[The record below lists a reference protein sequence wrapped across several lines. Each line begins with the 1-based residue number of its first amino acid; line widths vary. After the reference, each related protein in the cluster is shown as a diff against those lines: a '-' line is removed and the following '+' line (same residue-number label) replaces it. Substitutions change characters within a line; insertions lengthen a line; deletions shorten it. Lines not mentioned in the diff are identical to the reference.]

1 MLSVTFAIKDNCYRD
16 IGYLRQKLSE
26 TEAIFL
32 VKSIELTF
40 PINVFAL
47 VILVENL
54 SDIVQLHF
62 VTLKSTYLP
71 KNKLKTSHFCKILQ
85 GWQTG

>member
-32 VKSIELTF
+32 VKSIVLTF
-40 PINVFAL
+40 PNNVFAL
-47 VILVENL
+47 ILVENL
-54 SDIVQLHF
+54 SDIAQLNF

-85 GWQTG
+85 VWQTC

>member
-16 IGYLRQKLSE
+16 IGYLRQMLSE

-32 VKSIELTF
+32 VKSIVLTF
-40 PINVFAL
+40 PSNVFAL
-47 VILVENL
+47 ILVENL

-62 VTLKSTYLP
+62 VTFKSTYL
-71 KNKLKTSHFCKILQ
+71 LKKQIENITFSKILKV
-85 GWQTG
+85 WQTS

>member
-32 VKSIELTF
+32 VKSIVLTF
-40 PINVFAL
+40 PNNVFAL
-47 VILVENL
+47 ILVENL

-62 VTLKSTYLP
+62 VTFQSTYLP
-71 KNKLKTSHFCKILQ
+71 KNVLKISHF
-85 GWQTG
+85 